1 MLNIDALP
9 ENTGRLFQEI
19 QLDAALQAFTLVSGT
34 AIALQVGHRLS
45 MDLDFCTFDESL
57 PSYHINQFI
66 QSLKNCGH
74 QVVDATEPNKKAQF
88 KINTGRNLDDYA
100 RDYVVDGVKVT
111 FFAYDAPLKT
121 RAFLASQEV
130 LTEFSSFKVMSLQGL
145 FATKS
150 LVIEKRTKSR
160 DLFDLWYLIDKQGF
174 SAEEMLD
181 MIEAYGDSGLIDQS
195 IYVLTGE
202 TPIDEQA
209 DEGLS
214 AVGVEK
220 TLEQLYVFFEE
231 EISRY
236 QQRKAQEM
244 FGLPRPSASQ

>member
-9 ENTGRLFQEI
+9 ENTGRLFQAI
-19 QLDAALQAFTLVSGT
+19 QLDAALHAFTLVGGT
-34 AIALQVGHRLS
+34 AIALQMEHRLS
-45 MDLDFCTFDESL
+45 MDLDFCAFTESL
-57 PSYHINQFI
+57 PSYQINQFI
-66 QSLKNCGH
+66 QTLKNRGH
-74 QVVDATEPNKKAQF
+74 QVFDATEPNKKAQF

-150 LVIEKRTKSR
+150 LLLEKRAKSR
-160 DLFDLWYLIDKQGF
+160 DLFDLWYLIDKKGF
-174 SAEEMLD
+174 STEEMFD

-202 TPIDEQA
+202 TPIDEQS

-214 AVGVEK
+214 AVGVDK